1 MQALFSPAVALMNR
15 IRYNT
20 KFLLI
25 GGAVTLVILVLLSS
39 VYSSLN
45 RDIESAR
52 NEQAGLQMLKP
63 INQVARVMQQ
73 HRGLSAGVLSGNE
86 AMKDKRAAKEKEV
99 SDALVAAD
107 AALSTKLREA
117 ATWNGATFKA
127 RGWHGLNQTT
137 SNGTP
142 PCSPKCCSSWSTSLT
157 IPS

>member
-63 INQVARVMQQ
+63 INQVCPRNAAASRLVSRRVE
-73 HRGLSAGVLSGNE
+73 RKRGNE
-86 AMKDKRAAKEKEV
+86 GQAGGQGKGSQRRIGRCRCRPLDQIA
-99 SDALVAAD
+99 
-107 AALSTKLREA
+107 
-117 ATWNGATFKA
+117 
-127 RGWHGLNQTT
+127 
-137 SNGTP
+137 
-142 PCSPKCCSSWSTSLT
+142 
-157 IPS
+157 